1 MQIKNLIYYK
11 WHNKKQKNA
20 NFFVKTL
27 KNHGRWR
34 LFSKESIENIKI
46 YNKNKG
52 ILSNNFDRTKQ
63 NRGKKK
69 WEIVHVAVVV
79 KVKLKKNL

>member
-1 MQIKNLIYYK
+1 MVEQQYPMGEKYFASNSCSDK
-11 WHNKKQKNA
+11 FKKQKNA

-27 KNHGRWR
+27 KNHGRGR

-52 ILSNNFDRTKQ
+52 VLSNNFDRTVACLEENKW
-63 NRGKKK
+63 KK
-69 WEIVHVAVVV
+69 I
-79 KVKLKKNL
+79 KN